1 MRGTRNIISVV
12 GIIASLVIALVV
24 SMGFAPSANAAST
37 STSAAAS
44 AARVQVRS
52 VGATYDYQI
61 LYWTNVARRQHG
73 LRPLKAGPCVDR
85 FAESWTS
92 RMAARGFFSHQRLR
106 PVLRRCHRHM
116 AGENIA
122 RSSGS
127 WSAYQVVQAWMRSP
141 GHRHNILNRRY
152 KALGVSAWR
161 SASGGTYI
169 TQDFAG

>member
-1 MRGTRNIISVV
+1 MRITRSFSSVV
-12 GIIASLVIALVV
+12 GVIASVFLTLSVSLIA
-24 SMGFAPSANAAST
+24 MPSTATAAT
-37 STSAAAS
+37 SSG
-44 AARVQVRS
+44 ARVQVRS
-52 VGATYDYQI
+52 ISPSYDAQI

-73 LRPLKAGPCVDR
+73 LRALKAGPCVDR
-85 FAESWTS
+85 FAENWTS

-106 PVLRRCHRHM
+106 PVLRRCHRHT

-127 WSAYQVVQAWMRSP
+127 WSAYQVVQAWMHSP
-141 GHRHNILNRRY
+141 GHRANILNRRY

-161 SASGGTYI
+161 SRSGGTYI

>member
-1 MRGTRNIISVV
+1 MRSTRNFSSVV
-12 GIIASLVIALVV
+12 GVLASLVIALVV
-24 SMGFAPSANAAST
+24 SMAATPSAAQAATT
-37 STSAAAS
+37 SSSS

-52 VGATYDYQI
+52 ISSSYDYQI

-73 LRPLKAGPCVDR
+73 LRALKAGPCVDR
-85 FAESWTS
+85 FAENWTA
-92 RMAARGFFSHQRLR
+92 RMAGRGYFSHQHLR
-106 PVLRRCHRHM
+106 PVLRRCHRHT

-127 WSAYQVVQAWMRSP
+127 WSPYQVVQAWMHSP
-141 GHRHNILNRRY
+141 GHRRNILNRRY

>member
-1 MRGTRNIISVV
+1 MRSTRNSSSVV
-12 GIIASLVIALVV
+12 AVLASLVIAMVV
-24 SMGFAPSANAAST
+24 SMAATPSAANAASN
-37 STSAAAS
+37 SNS

-52 VGATYDYQI
+52 ISASYDYQI

-73 LRPLKAGPCVDR
+73 LRALKAGPCVDR
-85 FAESWTS
+85 FAENWTA
-92 RMAARGFFSHQRLR
+92 RMAGRGFFSHQALR
-106 PVLRRCHRHM
+106 PVLRRCHRHT

-127 WSAYQVVQAWMRSP
+127 WSPYKVVQAWMHSP
-141 GHRHNILNRRY
+141 GHRRNILNRRY

>member
-1 MRGTRNIISVV
+1 MRSTRNFSSVV
-12 GIIASLVIALVV
+12 AVMASLVIAMVI
-24 SMGFAPSANAAST
+24 SMAATPSAANAAS
-37 STSAAAS
+37 SSNS

-52 VGATYDYQI
+52 ISGSYDYQI

-73 LRPLKAGPCVDR
+73 VRALKAGPCVDR
-85 FAESWTS
+85 FAETWTA
-92 RMAARGFFSHQRLR
+92 RMAGRGFFSHQALR
-106 PVLRRCHRHM
+106 PVLRRCHRHT

-127 WSAYQVVQAWMRSP
+127 WSAYKVVQAWMHSP
-141 GHRHNILNRRY
+141 GHRANILNRRF